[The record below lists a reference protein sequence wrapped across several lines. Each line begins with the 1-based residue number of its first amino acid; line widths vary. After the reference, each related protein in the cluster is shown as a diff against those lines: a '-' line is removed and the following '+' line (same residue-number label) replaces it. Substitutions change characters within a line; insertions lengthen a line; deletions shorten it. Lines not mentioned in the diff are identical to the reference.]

1 VYVPPKAAAPA
12 PRPAPPSLDSAV
24 NNSNLRISNLEA
36 RAQKCE
42 TDLANYK
49 REMARQPKGS
59 ASYQSF
65 RRRAVD
71 TLREKKRIE
80 QQLGLAGN
88 MANNLRTVQD
98 TKYMLQDTQQSAA
111 ALKGTVGELQRE
123 QAKINVDELQDLH
136 DQMGDIVADT
146 QEVQEIMGTSF
157 AVDGMDESEFDAELD
172 GLEAEIGYSDNVAM
186 ATPSY
191 LPPVAHGAP
200 QYGAVPSYQPP
211 NPAGAYPSAPYR

>member
-1 VYVPPKAAAPA
+1 VYVPPKATAPP
-12 PRPAPPSLDSAV
+12 PRPAAPSLDSAV

-42 TDLANYK
+42 TDLGNYK
-49 REMARQPKGS
+49 REMARHPKGS
-59 ASYQSF
+59 ATYQSF
-65 RRRAVD
+65 RRRAMD
-71 TLREKKRIE
+71 ALREKKRIE

-98 TKYMLQDTQQSAA
+98 TKYMLQDTQQAAA
-111 ALKGTVGELQRE
+111 ALKGTVGDLQRE
-123 QAKINVDELQDLH
+123 QAKVNIDELQDLH

-186 ATPSY
+186 ATPSH
-191 LPPVAHGAP
+191 LPPIAHGGAP
-200 QYGAVPSYQPP
+200 AYQPP
-211 NPAGAYPSAPYR
+211 NPAGLYPAAPYR